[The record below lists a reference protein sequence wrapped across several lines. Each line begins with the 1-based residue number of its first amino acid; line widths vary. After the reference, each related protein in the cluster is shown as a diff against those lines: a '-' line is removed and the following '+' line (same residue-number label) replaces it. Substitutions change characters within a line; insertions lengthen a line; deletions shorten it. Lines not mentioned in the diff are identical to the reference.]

1 VLNLP
6 YPVKTA
12 ESLPIASLLT
22 NSASSDVGLVLV
34 YPHSGKITFW
44 ENVDSAESLKLF
56 DQRRQGIEG
65 TIKLLGGEVIESV
78 VDAEHAGFILLTSAG
93 RLAQLTIRDAQG
105 RPHIHATFLSSNG
118 SKGSF
123 FGELVQMFHTSWRN
137 RPTAVKTR
145 PSTKGRM
152 EIIALTNEGVFKV
165 WDASWAGHNSLVGDL
180 DASVEVRAILSKFGI
195 LDQEQKKAVKFLDFA
210 LLPNPSNELATNGS
224 SSIHALLLVA
234 TDDEFTSKL
243 QLIQITLTSGVV
255 SAKSVL
261 PLTVY
266 QPEIGLGPHP
276 QLILTGFDPMAFIIH
291 EETVVV
297 VSLSGLFE
305 DSMAASS
312 KSLSAYQDVF
322 HFRGQKGGRIV
333 GSSAEPISYSSKHDT
348 SNILLFTKSAGVIR
362 ISVNN
367 QPVGSV
373 KSNLPTAK
381 SKMEQW
387 VYYGAAPDN
396 ILDLTNTAGLSF
408 STNDIEMAA
417 LQISQ
422 DILKTDTD
430 YLPAV
435 AHSMDQHLTLRTKAL
450 QDLAVFLKNHCSPL
464 SRTAKWTLLWDAE
477 KMAAARAIWR
487 EHEVR
492 LQQKAS
498 DELTLLEQAID
509 LALERYK
516 DDGNS
521 QVEET
526 DDVRL
531 WFTKEVYRIE
541 KLFPLAYKIIRDS
554 WNSGEKESVTIF
566 RWMKESS
573 DMILSGLGTPFDMR
587 QQKMDDYCLADE
599 KIEHGVL
606 LSGFEGL
613 PEFWTSK
620 ANTTSAI
627 SMTVNQ
633 TENFISSL
641 LKKDSDQS
649 SSSLVGLARRIASQ
663 ADAVIKL
670 SCKSHVERYRWLL
683 AQEDE
688 AVHAQGLNIQHQFET
703 KIRRDQIVSLF
714 DIGESLR
721 GLILAEDVGDF
732 SALVELSLRELDFQ
746 KSRLQKANSSA
757 ARRQNASSTDEL
769 KYIETQIAH
778 YFQKFGQDFAAQ
790 FHKGQISSHRLADL
804 MDKDLGPKEERT
816 KFLRSNPSCAKLSWI
831 NEALNE
837 EDMVQTG
844 KSLMVAAR
852 DQEPNVWCKK
862 LELSLA
868 KLASKAI
875 RSNPQPPSDRPNGI
889 TVINE
894 EEEAKNVIVQ
904 SDRELAVLEIQQ
916 QLYNHVRPTILEAL
930 DQDAAPQEVMRKFG
944 SAITESRSS
953 LAELLRNGFSDLL
966 SHRCIKPET
975 LIDVLTL
982 MDQIPGESSPV
993 PVAGTHELDAGS
1005 SNIYGKEFYLA
1016 LKVLEAADL
1025 EDNQVEMLR
1034 RLIWKRCL
1042 LRDDWPT
1049 LNTTNEKSDRDM
1061 AEGLMQTA
1069 AFETIKEGVRRG
1081 SYHIYRILPPVALC

>member
-1 VLNLP
+1 LNLP

-22 NSASSDVGLVLV
+22 NTASTDVGLVLV

-56 DQRRQGIEG
+56 DQRRQGTEG
-65 TIKLLGGEVIESV
+65 TIKLLGGEVIENV

-105 RPHIHATFLSSNG
+105 RPHINSTFLTSNA

-165 WDASWAGHNSLVGDL
+165 WDASWAGQNSLVGDI
-180 DASVEVRAILSKFGI
+180 DASVEVRDALLRVGI

-210 LLPNPSNELATNGS
+210 LLNYPPHEAATDGS
-224 SSIHALLLVA
+224 TSIHALLLVA
-234 TDDEFTSKL
+234 TDDDFTSKL
-243 QLIQITLTSGVV
+243 QLVQVTLASGIV
-255 SAKSVL
+255 STKSVL

-266 QPEIGLGPHP
+266 QPEVSLSPRP
-276 QLILTGFDPMAFIIH
+276 QLILTGLDRMAFIIH

-297 VSLSGLFE
+297 VSLSGLSE
-305 DSMAASS
+305 NSTAVSTTPM
-312 KSLSAYQDVF
+312 SAYQDVF
-322 HFRGQKGGRIV
+322 HFQAQKGGKIV
-333 GSSAEPISYSSKHDT
+333 GSSAEPMFYSSRNDT
-348 SNILLFTKSAGVIR
+348 SNVLLFTKSAGVVR

-367 QPVGSV
+367 QPVGSTN
-373 KSNLPTAK
+373 SNLPTAK
-381 SKMEQW
+381 SKIEQW
-387 VYYGAAPDN
+387 VYYGAAPEN
-396 ILDLTNTAGLSF
+396 ILDFTNTTGLSF
-408 STNDIEMAA
+408 STKDIEAAA

-422 DILKTDTD
+422 DILRTDTD

-498 DELTLLEQAID
+498 NELTLLEQVID
-509 LALERYK
+509 LALDRYK

-521 QVEET
+521 QVGEI

-531 WFTKEVYRIE
+531 WFTKEIHRIE
-541 KLFPLAYKIIRDS
+541 KLFPLACKILRES
-554 WNSGEKESVTIF
+554 WKNGENQTVIMS
-566 RWMKESS
+566 RWMKEIS
-573 DMILSGLGTPFDMR
+573 DMVLSGIGTPFDIR

-599 KIEHGVL
+599 KIEGGVL

-613 PEFWTSK
+613 PEIWTSK
-620 ANTTSAI
+620 ANTSNAI
-627 SMTVNQ
+627 NATVNQ
-633 TENFISSL
+633 SYQFVSSL
-641 LKKDSDQS
+641 LKKDPDQS
-649 SSSLVGLARRIASQ
+649 STALIGWARQIACQ

-670 SCKSHVERYRWLL
+670 GCKSHVERYRWLI

-688 AVHAQGLNIQHQFET
+688 AVHAQGLNLQHQFET
-703 KIRRDQIVSLF
+703 KIRREQIVALY
-714 DIGESLR
+714 DMGESLR
-721 GLILAEDVGDF
+721 GLILAEDLGDF

-746 KSRLQKANSSA
+746 KARLPKTNSSA
-757 ARRQNASSTDEL
+757 AKRQNASSTDEL
-769 KYIETQIAH
+769 RYIETQIAH
-778 YFQKFGQDFAAQ
+778 YFEKFGQDFAAQ

-804 MDKDLGPKEERT
+804 MDKDLGPKGERT

-837 EDMVQTG
+837 DDMAETG

-868 KLASKAI
+868 KLALKTIA
-875 RSNPQPPSDRPNGI
+875 SNAEPSSDIPNG
-889 TVINE
+889 TMAINQ
-894 EEEAKNVIVQ
+894 EEEANKVMLQ
-904 SDRELAVLEIQQ
+904 SDRELSILAIQQ
-916 QLYNHVRPTILEAL
+916 QLYNHIRPTILEAL

-944 SAITESRSS
+944 STITESRSS
-953 LAELLRNGFSDLL
+953 LAELLRNGFSDLM
-966 SHRCIKPET
+966 SHRCMKPET

-982 MDQIPGESSPV
+982 MDQIPGEPSPITL
-993 PVAGTHELDAGS
+993 AGTNDLEAGS
-1005 SNIYGKEFYLA
+1005 SDFYGKEFYLA

-1025 EDNQVEMLR
+1025 EDNQVDMLR
-1034 RLIWKRCL
+1034 RLIWKRCF
-1042 LRDDWPT
+1042 LRDDWPA

-1061 AEGLMQTA
+1061 AEGLMQTV
-1069 AFETIKEGVRRG
+1069 AFETVKEGVRRG
-1081 SYHIYRILPPVALC
+1081 SYSV